1 MTKEARI
8 GVKELLR
15 KCDRQGTGD
24 RIKTES
30 KYTSHGKH
38 THTHRHTDTH
48 THTHTHTNEEILS
61 DIHRLLEHTF

>member
-1 MTKEARI
+1 MYMSGSECEHKLEMTKEARI

-30 KYTSHGKH
+30 KYNIT
-38 THTHRHTDTH
+38 
-48 THTHTHTNEEILS
+48 
-61 DIHRLLEHTF
+61 